1 MKTNER
7 GLALLSALLSVALLT
22 LIVVE
27 MTDTTF
33 VHSHLARNAGNAIS
47 AQLLARSAETGVE
60 ALVVEVGKSKDPML
74 RKTLLQGLPP
84 VPVGPGSVAF
94 QVRDEGG
101 KLDLNQM
108 GRHRTALEAL
118 FDELD
123 LDDSLLDAVAV
134 RVGAIPETEA
144 RRSAA
149 ADCALPLPCDPPIGP
164 LRSID
169 DLLTIR
175 GFTPAIVE
183 ALRPYVTA
191 GGKRGS
197 GQLAVNAAPSLV
209 LRAVGCSVDQGFPE
223 PPRDYEDLQT
233 FQADAECEATVT
245 LGLNGDLYSIY
256 AVGQVGDATQSIR
269 STVRVNGGKVERLA
283 WKEQPVL
290 GPAPDTVR

>member
-1 MKTNER
+1 VKNER

-60 ALVVEVGKSKDPML
+60 ALVVEVGKAKDPIL

-108 GRHRTALEAL
+108 GSHRKALEAL
-118 FDELD
+118 FEELD

-134 RVGAIPETEA
+134 RVGAIPESEA
-144 RRSAA
+144 SRSAA
-149 ADCALPLPCDPPIGP
+149 SDCALPIPCEPPIAP

-183 ALRPYVTA
+183 TLRPYVTA
-191 GGKRGS
+191 LPGKRGS
-197 GQLAVNAAPSLV
+197 GQVAINAAPTMV

-245 LGLNGDLYSIY
+245 LGLNGEVYSIY
-256 AVGQVGDATQSIR
+256 AVGQVGDATQSVR
-269 STVRVNGGKVERLA
+269 STVRVNGNRVDRLA